1 MISEYDFTDA
11 DQPLKAEHYQLD
23 IIEDLLKTSTIS
35 AEVNEYWSNR
45 LDSLTYTEAENL
57 INYLQTKQVNRIHA
71 GLNYN
76 ATYVKWFLK
85 KTI

>member
-1 MISEYDFTDA
+1 MQEFNPSPDSF
-11 DQPLKAEHYQLD
+11 QLD
-23 IIEDLLKTSTIS
+23 LIEDLLKTSTIP
-35 AEVNEYWSNR
+35 AEESEQISKN
-45 LDSLTYTEAENL
+45 LDLINYTEAEQL

-76 ATYVKWFLK
+76 ATYVKWFMK

>member
-1 MISEYDFTDA
+1 MNWVDEIFNTEPKADA
-11 DQPLKAEHYQLD
+11 FQLD
-23 IIEDLLKTSTIS
+23 MIEDLLKTSIIS
-35 AEVNEYWSNR
+35 PERNEQISQG
-45 LDSLTYTEAENL
+45 LDSLTYPDAEKL
-57 INYLQTKQVNRIHA
+57 IEYLQNKQVNRIHA

>member
-1 MISEYDFTDA
+1 MEFVPTFNNDPKA
-11 DQPLKAEHYQLD
+11 DSFQLD

>member
-1 MISEYDFTDA
+1 MEFNPEIEFNPKA
-11 DQPLKAEHYQLD
+11 DSFQLD

-35 AEVNEYWSNR
+35 AENNEYWSNQ
-45 LDSLTYTEAENL
+45 LDSLNYTEAENL

-71 GLNYN
+71 GFNYN
-76 ATYVKWFLK
+76 ATYMKWFLK

>member
-1 MISEYDFTDA
+1 MQEFNPSPDSF
-11 DQPLKAEHYQLD
+11 QLD
-23 IIEDLLKTSTIS
+23 LIEDLLKTSTIS
-35 AEVNEYWSNR
+35 AEESEQISKN
-45 LDSLTYTEAENL
+45 LDLINYTEAEQL

-76 ATYVKWFLK
+76 ATYVKWFMK